1 MADFM
6 ITQSRNM
13 INGAVKS
20 SISHMAINTVLLLNE
35 VDVNKQRK
43 AMCNSSIVSSR
54 FMYDF
59 L

>member
-1 MADFM
+1 MADFT
-6 ITQSRNM
+6 ITQIRNM
-13 INGAVKS
+13 ISGAVNS
-20 SISHMAINTVLLLNE
+20 SILQMAINTVLLMNE

-43 AMCNSSIVSSR
+43 AICSSSKVSSR